1 MKNTHICMP
10 ARNHKNRW
18 LSVGVVD
25 TGILNEQIECIFRF
39 WDGAIT
45 EEEFEEQ
52 KQFSITKEVDEELQ
66 KDSFY

>member
-1 MKNTHICMP
+1 M
-10 ARNHKNRW
+10 
-18 LSVGVVD
+18 D